1 MWSVERLDARTLR
14 GGADVD
20 GRREPNNLSIH
31 PCNVARERVS
41 ALAPDE
47 CDGAATEPC
56 SRHSRAEAGAI
67 SARQLDHRVQLAP
80 RHLEVVAQR
89 RMARVHER
97 ANASDIATLE

>member
-20 GRREPNNLSIH
+20 GRLEPNNLSIH
-31 PCNVARERVS
+31 PGYVARERVS
-41 ALAPDE
+41 ALTPDE
-47 CDGAATEPC
+47 CDGTATEPC
-56 SRHSRAEAGAI
+56 PRHSRAEAGVI

-89 RMARVHER
+89 RVAPLPER
-97 ANASDIATLE
+97 PNGSEIATLK